1 MVIVLI
7 FIFSILV
14 ASFYN
19 VCIHR
24 MIINQSVVFPSS
36 YCPSCHHPLKPLDL
50 IPIFSYIFLLGRCR
64 YCKGRIS
71 LRYFMVEI
79 ITPILAI
86 FLYGIYGVSWQFI
99 GYFVLAS
106 LLIITSFIDI
116 EQQIIPNKII
126 GYGLILG
133 ILFSLTGI
141 TVGLFDAVLG
151 FLVGAGSLF
160 LIALISLQILG
171 KEGMG
176 GGDIKLLGVIGL
188 FLGWKMTLLTL
199 LRSIY
204 IGGVFSILVLLFK
217 IKKRGDYI
225 PFGPFISLASI
236 ITILWGKDIVAW
248 YITSFL

>member
-7 FIFSILV
+7 FIFSILI

-116 EQQIIPNKII
+116 EQQIYTK
-126 GYGLILG
+126 
-133 ILFSLTGI
+133 
-141 TVGLFDAVLG
+141 
-151 FLVGAGSLF
+151 
-160 LIALISLQILG
+160 
-171 KEGMG
+171 
-176 GGDIKLLGVIGL
+176 
-188 FLGWKMTLLTL
+188 
-199 LRSIY
+199 
-204 IGGVFSILVLLFK
+204 
-217 IKKRGDYI
+217 
-225 PFGPFISLASI
+225 
-236 ITILWGKDIVAW
+236 
-248 YITSFL
+248 

>member
-1 MVIVLI
+1 
-7 FIFSILV
+7 
-14 ASFYN
+14 
-19 VCIHR
+19 
-24 MIINQSVVFPSS
+24 
-36 YCPSCHHPLKPLDL
+36 
-50 IPIFSYIFLLGRCR
+50 
-64 YCKGRIS
+64 
-71 LRYFMVEI
+71 MVEI

-176 GGDIKLLGVIGL
+176 
-188 FLGWKMTLLTL
+188 
-199 LRSIY
+199 R
-204 IGGVFSILVLLFK
+204 
-217 IKKRGDYI
+217 
-225 PFGPFISLASI
+225 
-236 ITILWGKDIVAW
+236 
-248 YITSFL
+248 